1 MLKRVGGSVILDVRA
16 QLPGEVAIGAA
27 LFAEDGDAMLAK
39 LASYTLIGIEAA
51 PVEVEVDVS
60 QATMA
65 KTFLVGLA
73 EAAVKESTFRVE
85 RALVNSGF
93 RRSMDRVVINLAPAD
108 LRKDA
113 SGFDLPIALGTLLGT
128 GQMTVDRP
136 GNWAVVGELA
146 LTGETRPIKGALAIA
161 LAASQEGRDGLL
173 VPAANAAEAAVVEG
187 INIYP
192 IGSLSEAVAFL
203 SGQLELEPTALDLDD
218 VFSRLYRF
226 EEDFSD
232 VKGQDYAK
240 RALLIS
246 ASGGHNVLMIGPPGT
261 GKTLLAK
268 RLPTILPP
276 LSPSESLETTRIYSA
291 MGLLRPGEPLLA
303 IRPFRSPHHSVSDAG
318 LVGGG
323 TIPQPG
329 EISLAHKG
337 VLFLDELP
345 EFNRKTL
352 EVLRQPLEEGRVTIS
367 RALRSVTFPAE
378 FILVAAMNPCPCGYR
393 GDPRK
398 ACSCSHPQVE
408 KYLSRISGPLLDRI
422 DLHVEVP
429 AVPFT
434 QLSEAPPGPTSGS
447 ILKDVLHARERQS
460 ARFGA
465 RGPLVNGRMTPRQIR
480 KFCPLRADSA
490 SILKGAMEE
499 LGLSAR
505 AHDRVLRVARTIA
518 DLEGSDDIQGH
529 HVGEAVG
536 YRTLDRS
543 VWS

>member
-1 MLKRVGGSVILDVRA
+1 
-16 QLPGEVAIGAA
+16 
-27 LFAEDGDAMLAK
+27 MLAK
-39 LASYTLIGIEAA
+39 IASYTLIGIEAA
-51 PVEVEVDVS
+51 PVEVEVDIS
-60 QATMA
+60 PANMA

-73 EAAVKESTFRVE
+73 EAAVKESTYRVE
-85 RALVNSGF
+85 RAIVNSGY
-93 RRSMDRVVINLAPAD
+93 RRADDRVVINLAPAD

-128 GQMTVDRP
+128 AQMTVDRP
-136 GNWAVVGELA
+136 GNFAIVGELA
-146 LTGETRPIKGALAIA
+146 LTGETRPIKGALAMA
-161 LAASQEGRDGLL
+161 LAARDEGREGLL
-173 VPAANAAEAAVVEG
+173 LPAGNASEAAVVEG
-187 INIYP
+187 LNVYP
-192 IGSLSEAVAFL
+192 IGSLAEAVAFL
-203 SGQLELEPTALDLDD
+203 TGQLDIEPTSLDLDD
-218 VFSRLYRF
+218 VFSRLFRF

-276 LSPSESLETTRIYSA
+276 LTPAESLETTRIYSA

-303 IRPFRSPHHSVSDAG
+303 VRPFRSPHHSVSDAG

-329 EISLAHKG
+329 EISLSHKG

-367 RALRSVTFPAE
+367 RALRSVTFPAD

-398 ACSCSHPQVE
+398 GCSCSQPQIE
-408 KYLSRISGPLLDRI
+408 KYLSKISGPLLDRI

-429 AVPFT
+429 AVPFA
-434 QLSEAPPGPTSGS
+434 QLSEAPPGPTSSS
-447 ILKDVLHARERQS
+447 ILQSVLDARQRQA
-460 ARFGA
+460 ARFGSK
-465 RGPLVNGRMTPRQIR
+465 GPLVNGRMTPRLIR
-480 KFCPLRADSA
+480 KHCTLRPDAA

-518 DLEGSDDIQGH
+518 DLENSPEIQGH